1 MTDRRKPPHETQK
14 QTKNKKCSLR
24 IHGAAALLSKG
35 LHDDLWAQK
44 YDEKCSGS
52 RKRHKNMHA
61 EYTWRLMP
69 GVTLKIN
76 QPSENMFQE
85 DKENRS
91 GGRETPLDTQNGL
104 ALPSK
109 KHTA

>member
-1 MTDRRKPPHETQK
+1 
-14 QTKNKKCSLR
+14 
-24 IHGAAALLSKG
+24 
-35 LHDDLWAQK
+35 
-44 YDEKCSGS
+44 
-52 RKRHKNMHA
+52 
-61 EYTWRLMP
+61 MP
-69 GVTLKIN
+69 GVTLKII

-109 KHTA
+109 KHTAWDWWFLDPEKWNSLRGRERFCGTPKK